1 MQSYDNKKPCEYIT
15 YLDIY
20 NAQLYNELMSWAIY
34 IGFKWLNHIEIYKFC
49 LNLIEENS
57 SIGYILKVDLE
68 YPDKI
73 QELHNDYLLATEML
87 EISHNMLP
95 DYCSNISNEY
105 GIVLN
110 LYKQK

>member
-1 MQSYDNKKPCEYIT
+1 
-15 YLDIY
+15 
-20 NAQLYNELMSWAIY
+20 MSWAIY
-34 IGFKWLNHIEIYKFC
+34 IRFKWLNQIEIYKFC

-57 SIGYILKVDLE
+57 SVGYILKVDLE

-95 DYCSNISNEY
+95 DYWSNISNEY

-110 LYKQK
+110 LCKQK

>member
-1 MQSYDNKKPCEYIT
+1 
-15 YLDIY
+15 
-20 NAQLYNELMSWAIY
+20 MSWAIY
-34 IGFKWLNHIEIYKFC
+34 IGFKWLNQIEIYKFC

-95 DYCSNISNEY
+95 DYWSNISNEY

-110 LYKQK
+110 LCKQK

>member
-1 MQSYDNKKPCEYIT
+1 
-15 YLDIY
+15 
-20 NAQLYNELMSWAIY
+20 MSWAIY
-34 IGFKWLNHIEIYKFC
+34 IGFKWLNQIEIYKFC

-57 SIGYILKVDLE
+57 SVGYILKVDLE

-95 DYCSNISNEY
+95 DYWSNISNEY

-110 LYKQK
+110 LCKQK